1 MLGER
6 DAANIERLRD
16 AFSGE
21 PILQVPDFT
30 EDVHDTEGLLAIHR
44 ELFGY

>member
-1 MLGER
+1 MNIARLGE
-6 DAANIERLRD
+6 

-30 EDVHDTEGLLAIHR
+30 EDVHDIEGLLAIHR
-44 ELFGY
+44 ELFDD